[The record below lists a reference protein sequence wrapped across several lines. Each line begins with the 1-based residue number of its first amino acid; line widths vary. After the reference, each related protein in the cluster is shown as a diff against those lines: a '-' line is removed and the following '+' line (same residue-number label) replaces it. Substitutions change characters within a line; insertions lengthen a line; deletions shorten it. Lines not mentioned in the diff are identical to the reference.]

1 MFRAPS
7 TPLTTQQSSFPPPRA
22 PQNALNLL
30 YSHFNS
36 CWLHDR
42 DENPS
47 PVQQIIIE
55 HLPCAKQTRQRPL
68 AHGTHYSTGV
78 HRYFLIFIYLWLHQ
92 VLVAVCGTF
101 HRVAQAFFQL
111 RLVGSRVQAQQLWHT
126 GSVAPQHVEASWS
139 RDQTCVACIGRRIH
153 NHWTTREVLN

>member
-1 MFRAPS
+1 MIQKVLLNRQNHGIIPTIEKIIETKRQVPQDCYRLWLGMFRAPS
-7 TPLTTQQSSFPPPRA
+7 TPPTTQQSSFPPPKA

-36 CWLHDR
+36 CWLQDR
-42 DENPS
+42 DEHTS

-55 HLPCAKQTRQRPL
+55 HLPCVRQTRQRPL

-78 HRYFLIFIYLWLHQ
+78 HRYFLIFIHFWLHQ

-101 HRVAQAFFQL
+101 HCVAQAFF
-111 RLVGSRVQAQQLWHT
+111 
-126 GSVAPQHVEASWS
+126 
-139 RDQTCVACIGRRIH
+139 
-153 NHWTTREVLN
+153 